1 LAEISVVGLERTYP
15 GASRPAIKNLS
26 FEVARG
32 EFFGLLGPNGAG
44 KTTTISILC
53 GLLRPTAGHVEVR
66 GERWD
71 GQSRT
76 MPRGMGLVP
85 QDIALYPTLTVR
97 ENLDYFGRMSG
108 LWGGDLRR
116 RVDRCLHIGALESHA
131 SRRVVQCSGGVKR
144 RANLAAGLLSEP
156 PILVLDEPTVGVDAQ
171 SRNVLIE
178 NLKAINQSGTTI
190 VYTTHYMEEAE
201 ALCTRIAILD
211 AGGVIAQGE
220 PAELIAR
227 QKDCSSL
234 VQLFLAL
241 TGKELRE

>member
-1 LAEISVVGLERTYP
+1 
-15 GASRPAIKNLS
+15 
-26 FEVARG
+26 
-32 EFFGLLGPNGAG
+32 
-44 KTTTISILC
+44 
-53 GLLRPTAGHVEVR
+53 
-66 GERWD
+66 
-71 GQSRT
+71 
-76 MPRGMGLVP
+76 
-85 QDIALYPTLTVR
+85 
-97 ENLDYFGRMSG
+97 
-108 LWGGDLRR
+108 
-116 RVDRCLHIGALESHA
+116 
-131 SRRVVQCSGGVKR
+131 KR